1 MSHAS
6 KRGSGN
12 LQWSICLRALSD
24 FVSLLSCLDRVGTQ
38 PCFSFLFFN
47 YILLLPRSSAVMSNV
62 CLCLNYNH
70 LPALSFCFS
79 PVLPL
84 SSLFTSLACSK
95 TIFLRVRDK
104 IVDAS
109 SKTGNVAGWSSLWRS
124 TSAFLSAAIFFFF
137 LLVWTAGLW

>member
-1 MSHAS
+1 MEHLFESAVRLCLAALMS
-6 KRGSGN
+6 GS
-12 LQWSICLRALSD
+12 SRYTAM
-24 FVSLLSCLDRVGTQ
+24 LL
-38 PCFSFLFFN
+38 FFFFN

-70 LPALSFCFS
+70 LPAFSFCFS

-104 IVDAS
+104 IGDAS
-109 SKTGNVAGWSSLWRS
+109 SKTGNVAG
-124 TSAFLSAAIFFFF
+124 
-137 LLVWTAGLW
+137 